1 MDIGELMAR
10 RTTKLVA
17 EPTPE
22 PTPAVEAPVRRRR
35 RRTAV
40 DTETQSSRLVSA
52 LLATRGARGASQ
64 TELRNIIQWARSVNA
79 EAEHFKTVS
88 GRQRRIRQQG
98 TADRL
103 AAFQLDKTLLD
114 GVLEG
119 KIGIDIDDVG
129 QIIFLNVDSAE

>member
-1 MDIGELMAR
+1 LEIGELMAR

-17 EPTPE
+17 EPVPE
-22 PTPAVEAPVRRRR
+22 PTPVIDTPIRRRR
-35 RRTAV
+35 RRTTI

-103 AAFQLDKTLLD
+103 AAFQLDKALLD
-114 GVLEG
+114 GVLDG
-119 KIGIDIDDVG
+119 KIGIDIDDSG
-129 QIIFLNVDSAE
+129 QIIFLNVEGAE

>member
-1 MDIGELMAR
+1 LEIGELMAR

-17 EPTPE
+17 ELVPE
-22 PTPAVEAPVRRRR
+22 PTPVIDTPIRRRR
-35 RRTAV
+35 RRTTI

-103 AAFQLDKTLLD
+103 AAFQLDKALLD
-114 GVLEG
+114 GVLDG
-119 KIGIDIDDVG
+119 KIGIDIDDSG
-129 QIIFLNVDSAE
+129 QIIFLNVEGAE